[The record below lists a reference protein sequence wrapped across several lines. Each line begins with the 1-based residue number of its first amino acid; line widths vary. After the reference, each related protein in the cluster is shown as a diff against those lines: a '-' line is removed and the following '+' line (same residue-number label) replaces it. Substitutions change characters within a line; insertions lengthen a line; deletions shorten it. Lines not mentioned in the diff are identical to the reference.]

1 MRIRGA
7 AVYRWAR
14 EHSSCFRDVPMS
26 AHLDPIAQVTQRAT
40 DALVRELG
48 VVDTIRFL
56 GQFRAGSG
64 DYTAQ
69 RQALFQDATV
79 QELAAQIKARRA
91 AAGT

>member
-1 MRIRGA
+1 
-7 AVYRWAR
+7 
-14 EHSSCFRDVPMS
+14 MS

-40 DALVRELG
+40 DALIRELG
-48 VVDTIRFL
+48 VVDAIRFL

-79 QELAAQIKARRA
+79 QELAARIKARRA
-91 AAGT
+91 AASA

>member
-1 MRIRGA
+1 
-7 AVYRWAR
+7 
-14 EHSSCFRDVPMS
+14 MS

-48 VVDTIRFL
+48 VVDAIRFL

-69 RQALFQDATV
+69 RQALLENISV

-91 AAGT
+91 KTDA

>member
-1 MRIRGA
+1 MN
-7 AVYRWAR
+7 
-14 EHSSCFRDVPMS
+14 

-40 DALVRELG
+40 DVLVRELG
-48 VVDTIRFL
+48 VVDAMRFL

-69 RQALFQDATV
+69 RQALLQGATV

-91 AAGT
+91 GADA

>member
-1 MRIRGA
+1 
-7 AVYRWAR
+7 
-14 EHSSCFRDVPMS
+14 MS

-48 VVDTIRFL
+48 VVDAIRFL

-69 RQALFQDATV
+69 RQALLDLEEV
-79 QELAAQIKARRA
+79 SVRELAAQIKSRRA
-91 AAGT
+91 RTDA

>member
-1 MRIRGA
+1 MN
-7 AVYRWAR
+7 
-14 EHSSCFRDVPMS
+14 

-48 VVDTIRFL
+48 VVDAIRFI

-69 RQALFQDATV
+69 RQALNEELSVRD
-79 QELAAQIKARRA
+79 LAAQIKSRRA
-91 AAGT
+91 KTDA

>member
-1 MRIRGA
+1 MT
-7 AVYRWAR
+7 
-14 EHSSCFRDVPMS
+14 

-48 VVDTIRFL
+48 VVDAMRFL

-69 RQALFQDATV
+69 RQSLLQGTTV
-79 QELAAQIKARRA
+79 KELAAQIKARRGSTDA
-91 AAGT
+91 

>member
-1 MRIRGA
+1 
-7 AVYRWAR
+7 
-14 EHSSCFRDVPMS
+14 MS
-26 AHLDPIAQVTQRAT
+26 AHLNPIAQVTQRAT

-69 RQALFQDATV
+69 RQTLFEEASV
-79 QELAAQIKARRA
+79 QELAAQIRGRRA
-91 AAGT
+91 SADA

>member
-1 MRIRGA
+1 
-7 AVYRWAR
+7 
-14 EHSSCFRDVPMS
+14 MS

-48 VVDTIRFL
+48 VVDAIRFL

-69 RQALFQDATV
+69 RQALVGSISV

-91 AAGT
+91 KTDA